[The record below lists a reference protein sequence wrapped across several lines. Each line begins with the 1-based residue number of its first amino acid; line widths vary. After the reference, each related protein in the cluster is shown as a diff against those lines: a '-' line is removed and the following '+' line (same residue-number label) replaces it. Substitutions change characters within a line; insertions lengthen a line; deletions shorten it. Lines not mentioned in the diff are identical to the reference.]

1 MATLKEV
8 YELLK
13 QKQKDGE
20 DIGMFG
26 ESYLEMIEDESDI
39 RIDIMSSTL
48 HMKRFKKAQLKLVTK
63 DGKKI

>member
-26 ESYLEMIEDESDI
+26 ESYLKMIEDESN
-39 RIDIMSSTL
+39 TKEV
-48 HMKRFKKAQLKLVTK
+48 HVAFVEKKEN
-63 DGKKI
+63 D